1 MHKLCVLKF
10 KKLLKHLL
18 WTYIGCT
25 DLHHLM
31 HATVFITSFVNVR
44 VAPHPHAI
52 SLQVRCERTKEKN

>member
-1 MHKLCVLKF
+1 M
-10 KKLLKHLL
+10 KHLL

-31 HATVFITSFVNVR
+31 RATVFITSFVHVR